1 MTRLAPK
8 ATDLSRDLLE
18 TGIEATMLAIEAN
31 VVFAY
36 RSYRLCGFRPM
47 GRGEIHKMV
56 SEKPSAFAASAMA
69 AGFTAM
75 TGQRPDQVVAAAIHP
90 LRAET
95 NRNVRRL
102 GAGEDVDK
110 S

>member
-1 MTRLAPK
+1 
-8 ATDLSRDLLE
+8 
-18 TGIEATMLAIEAN
+18 MLAMEAH

-36 RSYRLCGFRPM
+36 RTFGLCGFRPM
-47 GRGEIHKMV
+47 SSEEITKMV

-75 TGQRPDQVVAAAIHP
+75 MGQRPDQVMAAAMHP

-102 GAGEDVDK
+102 AGSDVEEGAA
-110 S
+110 